1 MARVDVF
8 SSADGPLVALGQSAA
23 CANPNVAWLTER
35 FAHVVPENL
44 LSPVKNPMQPA
55 TTHMAPLLAEAGDVS
70 ADRQRRYRN
79 VSQLG
84 R

>member
-1 MARVDVF
+1 MINP
-8 SSADGPLVALGQSAA
+8 ADGLLVALGQSAA
-23 CANPNVAWLTER
+23 CANPNFAWLTER

-44 LSPVKNPMQPA
+44 LSPVKNPMQTA
-55 TTHMAPLLAEAGDVS
+55 TTHMARLLAEAGHVS
-70 ADRQRRYRN
+70 ADRQRRCRN